1 VAVFE
6 EYICF
11 LLLML
16 VSANIPGK
24 RNGVAKV
31 AGSNPVTPTNT
42 KTVACVYRSGR
53 FFMPVISAQKL
64 APSDRGQGVFGT
76 VVLITPSYLA
86 RGMLF
91 THVLRWGRAI
101 NLALYGRRVL

>member
-1 VAVFE
+1 MVRIRLPGGVRGRGRRLP
-6 EYICF
+6 
-11 LLLML
+11 LLLD
-16 VSANIPGK
+16 
-24 RNGVAKV
+24 
-31 AGSNPVTPTNT
+31 
-42 KTVACVYRSGR
+42 
-53 FFMPVISAQKL
+53 PVISAQKL